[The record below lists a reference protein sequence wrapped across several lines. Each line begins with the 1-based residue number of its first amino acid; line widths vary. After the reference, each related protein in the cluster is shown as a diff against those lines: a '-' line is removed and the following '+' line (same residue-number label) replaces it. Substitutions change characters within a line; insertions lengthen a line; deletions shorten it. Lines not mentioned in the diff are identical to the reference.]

1 MIRKTGKYRTL
12 KTADLQPS
20 HEALRETEGRYRRIF
35 EDSKDMV
42 YMTSAD
48 GKLLD
53 INRAGVEIF
62 GYGSKE
68 EVMQVYARDTFLYPE
83 DQKRLMN
90 EVMKVGFVKDF
101 EVKLKRKDGTPIDVL
116 MTANARRDHSGKVIG
131 YDGIIKDISD
141 RKRVEE
147 ELIQRTR
154 ELEALNEMGTL
165 INQTLVDLD
174 TVFAIALEKAVRLTG
189 WEDGIIYLAN
199 DEEQILERKYR
210 FNPPAHVGE
219 EAKFIRYGEGVS
231 GKAFS
236 LRKPVIASID
246 EYSSDRIAP
255 PLIKEGIQT
264 LLGFPLISKGKA
276 IGTINLFSRSRRE
289 LSQRDIH
296 LLESIG
302 SQIGLALENARL
314 FSNVAKAKSEWETT
328 FDAVIQ
334 GIIIIDRNYRILRV
348 NKDTVQRLGVEYRD
362 LIGKKCFEGFEHR
375 DKPCERCCVSDV
387 FMTKKPGF
395 AERENKYTKRLIR
408 SSAFPI
414 FDEAGITV
422 GAVELVN
429 DITEEKRLEIERE
442 VVNNVNKI
450 LASSLDMKEVIKAAH
465 AELKRVLDSERMSI
479 VLFDEEGEGF
489 QYFALEK
496 DYDAEALGGGAIYP
510 LKGTHFQKMAETG
523 LPEIIENVKSD
534 SWISQELWNEGIR
547 SSLLFPLEYKGEIIG
562 TINFG
567 SRETDRFSESQFS
580 LLRQIAPGLGI
591 AIQDALLLETTR
603 KLAQENATMAEIG
616 RIISSTLNI
625 NDVYERFAEKVR
637 ELIPFDRITILIAN
651 PRDNTISTAYVTGLN
666 VPDRIKTGIL
676 PLASTFV
683 EEAIRTRTKMLIQIE
698 DLKKVTERFPE
709 LLRNFQ
715 AGIRSLMAIPLISK
729 DEVIGVL
736 SIQSLKPNAYTES
749 EVKLAERVGNQIAG
763 AIANA
768 QLYSEHKQAEEA
780 LKKNH
785 EELIKK
791 NKEIDESRRDL
802 QLAIDELEGAYKELK
817 ASQAKILQQE
827 KMASIGQLAAGVAHE
842 INNPMAFISSNL
854 GTLDKYV
861 HRLTEFVQ
869 AQSEVIESLQATEAI
884 EGLKRKEKELKLD
897 YIAEDIKGLITE
909 SLEGSERVRKI
920 VQGLKSFARV
930 DEAEYKYTDMNECME
945 STINIVWNELKYK
958 AILKKDYGN
967 LPLTKCYP
975 QQMNQVFMNL
985 LINAGDA
992 IEKQGEITIK
1002 TWDEDGSIWV
1012 AISDTGRGIQKEQ
1025 LSKIFEPFFTTKEVG
1040 KGTGLGLSITYEIV
1054 QKHNGEITV
1063 ESEVGKGTTFTV
1075 RIPIV

>member
-302 SQIGLALENARL
+302 SQIGLALENARF

-348 NKDTVQRLGVEYRD
+348 NKDTVQRLGVEYR
-362 LIGKKCFEGFEHR
+362 
-375 DKPCERCCVSDV
+375 
-387 FMTKKPGF
+387 
-395 AERENKYTKRLIR
+395 
-408 SSAFPI
+408 
-414 FDEAGITV
+414 
-422 GAVELVN
+422 
-429 DITEEKRLEIERE
+429 
-442 VVNNVNKI
+442 
-450 LASSLDMKEVIKAAH
+450 
-465 AELKRVLDSERMSI
+465 
-479 VLFDEEGEGF
+479 
-489 QYFALEK
+489 
-496 DYDAEALGGGAIYP
+496 
-510 LKGTHFQKMAETG
+510 
-523 LPEIIENVKSD
+523 
-534 SWISQELWNEGIR
+534 
-547 SSLLFPLEYKGEIIG
+547 
-562 TINFG
+562 
-567 SRETDRFSESQFS
+567 
-580 LLRQIAPGLGI
+580 
-591 AIQDALLLETTR
+591 
-603 KLAQENATMAEIG
+603 
-616 RIISSTLNI
+616 
-625 NDVYERFAEKVR
+625 
-637 ELIPFDRITILIAN
+637 
-651 PRDNTISTAYVTGLN
+651 
-666 VPDRIKTGIL
+666 
-676 PLASTFV
+676 
-683 EEAIRTRTKMLIQIE
+683 
-698 DLKKVTERFPE
+698 
-709 LLRNFQ
+709 
-715 AGIRSLMAIPLISK
+715 
-729 DEVIGVL
+729 
-736 SIQSLKPNAYTES
+736 
-749 EVKLAERVGNQIAG
+749 
-763 AIANA
+763 
-768 QLYSEHKQAEEA
+768 
-780 LKKNH
+780 
-785 EELIKK
+785 
-791 NKEIDESRRDL
+791 
-802 QLAIDELEGAYKELK
+802 
-817 ASQAKILQQE
+817 
-827 KMASIGQLAAGVAHE
+827 
-842 INNPMAFISSNL
+842 
-854 GTLDKYV
+854 
-861 HRLTEFVQ
+861 
-869 AQSEVIESLQATEAI
+869 
-884 EGLKRKEKELKLD
+884 
-897 YIAEDIKGLITE
+897 
-909 SLEGSERVRKI
+909 
-920 VQGLKSFARV
+920 
-930 DEAEYKYTDMNECME
+930 
-945 STINIVWNELKYK
+945 
-958 AILKKDYGN
+958 
-967 LPLTKCYP
+967 
-975 QQMNQVFMNL
+975 
-985 LINAGDA
+985 
-992 IEKQGEITIK
+992 
-1002 TWDEDGSIWV
+1002 
-1012 AISDTGRGIQKEQ
+1012 
-1025 LSKIFEPFFTTKEVG
+1025 
-1040 KGTGLGLSITYEIV
+1040 
-1054 QKHNGEITV
+1054 
-1063 ESEVGKGTTFTV
+1063 
-1075 RIPIV
+1075 